1 MTAVLEVPVSYTGGT
16 GGEPPSHHPV
26 VRFLDSLSRG
36 LDALSQTPTWS
47 MTPAEQARV
56 LVASRAQRTRLAELE
71 LRVLVSADR
80 NSVGSEA
87 GATSTA
93 AWLADATGS
102 TRAACFRDVRL
113 AHALDGEFPA
123 TRRALAAGTI
133 DVERAGVIVHA
144 VEALTEEHDELSAET
159 RVAAEAHLLDLAGR
173 FDARTLARLGKRLFE
188 VVVCPE
194 AAEAAE
200 GRILAGEED
209 RARRLA
215 Y

>member
-16 GGEPPSHHPV
+16 GGEPLSHHPV

-71 LRVLVSADR
+71 LRVLVAADR

-102 TRAACFRDVRL
+102 TRAACFREVRL
-113 AHALDGEFPA
+113 AHALDGEFAA
-123 TRRALAAGTI
+123 TRSALAAGTI

-144 VEALTEEHDELSAET
+144 VQALSEEHDDLGAET
-159 RVAAEAHLLDLAGR
+159 RLAAEAHLLDLAGR
-173 FDARTLARLGKRLFE
+173 FDAKTLARLGKRLFE
-188 VVVCPE
+188 VVCPQ

-200 GRILAGEED
+200 GRILAGE
-209 RARRLA
+209 
-215 Y
+215 

>member
-1 MTAVLEVPVSYTGGT
+1 MTAAVLEVPVRHAGGT

-36 LDALSQTPTWS
+36 LDALSQTPMWS

-56 LVASRAQRTRLAELE
+56 LVSRAQRTRLAELE
-71 LRVLVSADR
+71 LRVLVAADR

-102 TRAACFRDVRL
+102 TRAACFREVRL
-113 AHALDGEFPA
+113 AHALDGEFAA
-123 TRRALAAGTI
+123 TRSALAAGTI
-133 DVERAGVIVHA
+133 DVERAGVIVLA
-144 VEALTEEHDELSAET
+144 VQALSEEHDELSAET

-173 FDARTLARLGKRLFE
+173 FDAKTLARLGKRL
-188 VVVCPE
+188 
-194 AAEAAE
+194 
-200 GRILAGEED
+200 
-209 RARRLA
+209 
-215 Y
+215 